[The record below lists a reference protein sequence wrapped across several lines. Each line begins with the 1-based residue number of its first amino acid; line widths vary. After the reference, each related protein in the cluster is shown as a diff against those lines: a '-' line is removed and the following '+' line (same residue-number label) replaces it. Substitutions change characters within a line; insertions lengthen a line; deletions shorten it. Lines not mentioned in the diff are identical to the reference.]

1 MSRSNIRPRP
11 IDIFRKLP
19 IIRDFKDEAK
29 ELRFEDENG
38 FMRTIT
44 LDDQGAKQPEEKIET
59 KKPEKIFVPNIK
71 TDDSAYA
78 HQSEKY
84 KRTSQYLKTKKPAE
98 DWVEYD
104 ADSDDEAWLETT
116 TKTAKK
122 ITTLDRLE
130 VIIDRLEH
138 AARGGNLE
146 LDTALKLSFG
156 RSREGPE
163 VIQPIYEYWQGKRG
177 KLASNAQKALLH
189 RYRILKNHDDPDV
202 NAVFRPREREYVT
215 RKKVRAVRKNDKKSF
230 QRMRELRL
238 NFDRARTILELMK
251 QREKLKKDRIQVVR
265 AMFEVQCQMI
275 QKQQQ
280 DPHQRPMKIPTA
292 QDKPRSH
299 HSMHSL
305 KEKRRKQEDYGNPY
319 EQTFNERHRK
329 KPRGNNYNDR
339 GDRDSDRLKLGE
351 YSRYAAPQSE
361 DALHPKSG
369 GKLKPSKK
377 KHAGGL
383 KMSSSNRSQPAVR
396 IIRHYANKDNA
407 PVDYHSVQHTGVLLA
422 PAAERDWRS
431 YRYASKCRIGRGG
444 RVIFDRNQVKDKIPS
459 KIFYGVDH
467 LSWDTTSM
475 SMLELRNE
483 GSTCAQVLN
492 RKRNYSASNVVA
504 WTAKMAQGEGDG
516 EPENVVEVENAAAA
530 APTATA

>member
-29 ELRFEDENG
+29 DLPFEDENR

-44 LDDQGAKQPEEKIET
+44 LDDQGGAKQAEEKIEQ
-59 KKPEKIFVPNIK
+59 KKPEKIFIPGVK
-71 TDDSAYA
+71 HDDTAYA
-78 HQSEKY
+78 HQPEKY
-84 KRTSQYLKTKKPAE
+84 KRPSQYLKTNKPGE
-98 DWVEYD
+98 DFVEYD
-104 ADSDDEAWLETT
+104 ADSEDEVFLEEA
-116 TKTAKK
+116 TKKSKK
-122 ITTLDRLE
+122 PMTLDRLE

-156 RSREGPE
+156 RNREGPE
-163 VIQPIYEYWQGKRG
+163 IIQHIYEYWSKKRG
-177 KLASNAQKALLH
+177 KLANNAGKALLH
-189 RYRILKNHDDPDV
+189 RYRVLKNHDDPDV

-215 RKKVRAVRKNDKKSF
+215 RKKVRKNDKKSF
-230 QRMRELRL
+230 HRMRELRL

-275 QKQQQ
+275 QNQQQ
-280 DPHQRPMKIPTA
+280 DPHQRPLKIPTA

-339 GDRDSDRLKLGE
+339 GEREDRLKLGQ

-377 KHAGGL
+377 KHFGGL
-383 KMSSSNRSQPAVR
+383 KMSSSNRTQPVVR
-396 IIRHYANKDNA
+396 IIRQYANKDNA

-431 YRYASKCRIGRGG
+431 YRYASKCRIVRGG
-444 RVIFDRNQVKDKIPS
+444 RVIFDRNQVKDKVPM

-467 LSWDTTSM
+467 LDWDTTSIGE
-475 SMLELRNE
+475 LELRNE
-483 GSTCAQVLN
+483 AFPSTCAQVLN
-492 RKRNYSASNVVA
+492 RKRKYSASSVLA
-504 WTAKMAQGEGDG
+504 WGAKAAAKGEGESD
-516 EPENVVEVENAAAA
+516 NVVEVETAATA
-530 APTATA
+530 APTTTA